1 MELIWAS
8 PCFVL
13 SSAAR
18 AVDTVGIWSVIYSR
32 RFVSP
37 GGVLQVFLGSLKEHT
52 HLRHMLVVDTS
63 SSAWSY
69 LFVLGRL
76 LRQAGMDTC

>member
-1 MELIWAS
+1 MESIWAS

-18 AVDTVGIWSVIYSR
+18 AVATAGIWSVVYSR
-32 RFVSP
+32 RFGSP
-37 GGVLQVFLGSLKEHT
+37 RGILQVFLGSLKEHT

-63 SSAWSY
+63 SSAWSC

-76 LRQAGMDTC
+76 LRQAAMDTC